1 MNREI
6 EEIQEDLLAK
16 AAKAADELYN
26 IRDTY
31 FPADPNDK
39 ISKLQAE
46 SDLVLQTLNSIPPEN
61 RKLPIQRAM
70 YEYLKGKVLDVFS
83 DYRKDAEDHLSKA
96 VKLNPSL
103 GDAWLSLGNCIWK
116 KGDLSAAKNC
126 FMLALSKG
134 PNKRILCQL
143 SMLERKMAQDSL
155 STFQVLKNRQ
165 KLLKRAL
172 NMQGKLLL
180 LMSGMEIPGE
190 RDETMKSSPDL
201 YFNCATVN
209 KYLENYERALTGFEA
224 AALKDPGL
232 NAMEE
237 VEKIVHL
244 LDKLESLLKGQTKA
258 KRLASLASS
267 LSTVNV
273 NPSYIQVSVDR
284 LAEGLNKGV
293 AIVGKVLY
301 FVKHQN
307 VAPLYYLL
315 CDANQICYVLSV
327 YGIRDD
333 VVKEG
338 DQIILLSPY
347 FHNVDFSWNGKIYQF
362 KSVRVDFL
370 EQMLVN
376 GKALSHSQA
385 VRASIYAQHKP

>member
-143 SMLERKMAQDSL
+143 SMLERKMAQGAEKQAEIVEESIKHAREAIALDVRDGNSWYNL
-155 STFQVLKNRQ
+155 GNACLTSFFVTGAWDHS
-165 KLLKRAL
+165 KLLQSLKAYQ
-172 NMQGKLLL
+172 NA
-180 LMSGMEIPGE
+180 E

-307 VAPLYYLL
+307 VAPLLK
-315 CDANQICYVLSV
+315 
-327 YGIRDD
+327 
-333 VVKEG
+333 KETR
-338 DQIILLSPY
+338 SY
-347 FHNVDFSWNGKIYQF
+347 C
-362 KSVRVDFL
+362 
-370 EQMLVN
+370 
-376 GKALSHSQA
+376 
-385 VRASIYAQHKP
+385 

>member
-180 LMSGMEIPGE
+180 LMSGMEIPG
-190 RDETMKSSPDL
+190 
-201 YFNCATVN
+201 VN